1 MQGKRQMSRQKR
13 QMRAIQA
20 LKILSLAGHVVD
32 ERLLDLGCGQGWLTK
47 KFGET
52 GVFAVGVDRS
62 LQLIRFAKRDNNGC
76 EFVVSEGS
84 CLPFKGSV
92 FKTVVL
98 NDVLEHVSHSD
109 AMSLMEETVRTMS
122 NDGRIYI
129 SVMNRWQIFEPHLMV
144 PFMTWLPHQMWDVV
158 YKLKTR
164 RFSGTKYTQHYFPY
178 TKARLKRLTQ
188 QLQLMSQDY
197 TWVYGSEKIC
207 KPEQIG
213 SSILRNLVKLLKA
226 MKCDWFMIRLAERV
240 SPIIFVC
247 KRVD

>member
-1 MQGKRQMSRQKR
+1 MT
-13 QMRAIQA
+13 
-20 LKILSLAGHVVD
+20 
-32 ERLLDLGCGQGWLTK
+32 E

-52 GVFAVGVDRS
+52 GVFAVGVDKS
-62 LQLIRFAKRDNNGC
+62 LQLIPFAKRDNNGS
-76 EFVVSEGS
+76 EFVVSDGS
-84 CLPFKGSV
+84 YLPFKDSV
-92 FKTVVL
+92 FKTIVL
-98 NDVLEHVSHSD
+98 NDVLEHVPYSD
-109 AMSLMEETVRTMS
+109 AMGLMEEAVRTML

-144 PFMTWLPHQMWDVV
+144 PFMTWLPQQIRDMV

-164 RFSGTKYTQHYFPY
+164 RFGGTKYTQHYFPY
-178 TKARLKRLTQ
+178 TKARLERLTQ
-188 QLQLMSQDY
+188 QLQLASIDY

-213 SSILRNLVKLLKA
+213 SSILRNLVKLFKA
-226 MKCDWFMIRLAERV
+226 MKCDWFMIRLAEKV